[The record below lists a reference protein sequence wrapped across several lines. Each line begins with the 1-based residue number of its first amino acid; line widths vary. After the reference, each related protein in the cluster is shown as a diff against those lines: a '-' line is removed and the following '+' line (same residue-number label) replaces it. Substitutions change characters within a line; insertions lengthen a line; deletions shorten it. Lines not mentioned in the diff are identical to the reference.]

1 MGRPFLLNNKKIKAL
16 YSAMLHGGIQIKYIS
31 YNLGVKEKTIR
42 SWIAGGD
49 TLCDNF
55 EEELA
60 PLEDIFPY
68 MYMDLWENKKEEYE
82 CEFRRI
88 NDIEDKIPDRLY
100 NSYMN
105 FMDKER
111 KKFIES
117 NIARRE
123 NEILKDIK
131 LVDDKTVDEQ
141 YKMMI
146 RFARIYHRG
155 VCTVE
160 MSYLNNIE
168 RHCGTSKNVGL
179 SLKMLEK
186 LNKEDFGETST
197 VKHTGEVAVN
207 NKSILSLAID
217 YEKQQKLQQQ
227 SVEKIDVNNMKRI
240 EQKD

>member
-1 MGRPFLLNNKKIKAL
+1 
-16 YSAMLHGGIQIKYIS
+16 
-31 YNLGVKEKTIR
+31 
-42 SWIAGGD
+42 
-49 TLCDNF
+49 
-55 EEELA
+55 
-60 PLEDIFPY
+60 
-68 MYMDLWENKKEEYE
+68 
-82 CEFRRI
+82 
-88 NDIEDKIPDRLY
+88 
-100 NSYMN
+100 
-105 FMDKER
+105 
-111 KKFIES
+111 
-117 NIARRE
+117 
-123 NEILKDIK
+123 
-131 LVDDKTVDEQ
+131 
-141 YKMMI
+141 MMI

-197 VKHTGEVAVN
+197 VNHTGEVAVN

-227 SVEKIDVNNMKRI
+227 SVEKIDVNNMKKI